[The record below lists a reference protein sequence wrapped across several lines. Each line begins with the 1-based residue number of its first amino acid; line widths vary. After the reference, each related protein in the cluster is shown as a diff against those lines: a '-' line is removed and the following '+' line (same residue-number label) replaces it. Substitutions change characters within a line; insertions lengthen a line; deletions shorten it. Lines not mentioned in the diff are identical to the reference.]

1 MTRTTCRD
9 SAVPGWTN
17 TTYAWKYFLRLPE
30 WEGLSPFFLSVPLL
44 VIVVTVT
51 AGSSLAQTP
60 ANLFGASTPAVVGNP
75 SPVVLGVKIFSDV
88 PGLVLGC
95 SFYKAP
101 ANIGVHVVSLWD
113 SAGRVLATQ
122 VATAETASG
131 KQSVLFES
139 PVSIAS
145 KQTVTCGYFAPQ
157 GHYSYNSSVFQI
169 QKDVSPLHVPV
180 NGGMYAYGTQSTT
193 LPTSSTASSFWV
205 DVSFAPS
212 TGSTT
217 WIGGVNVSPSGSG
230 ASVTW
235 NTAVPADS
243 QVDYRAHQRLR
254 RHDSLG
260 GSRSHRPHGGTE
272 WPAGRNHLS
281 LPGTVPRLGRS
292 VGPQYRSHS
301 YCAAAVSVSISPS
314 NATVVS
320 SATQQLMALV
330 SNTANVAVTWSAT
343 AGTVNSSGL
352 FTAPPCPRRLRSP

>member
-1 MTRTTCRD
+1 MFHAVIGRLLISDHDQDDRRGQRCPRRD
-9 SAVPGWTN
+9 KPHSR
-17 TTYAWKYFLRLPE
+17 AWEYFLRLPH
-30 WEGLSPFFLSVPLL
+30 WEGVRPCLLSVQLL
-44 VIVVTVT
+44 LTVVTVT

-60 ANLFGASTPAVVGNP
+60 ANLFGASTPAVVDGGNP

-101 ANIGVHVVSLWD
+101 ANIGVHVVRLWD

-131 KQSVLFES
+131 KQSVLFAS

-193 LPTSSTASSFWV
+193 WPTSSTASSFWV
-205 DVSFAPS
+205 DVLFAPS

-217 WIGGVNVSPSGSG
+217 WISGVNVSPSGSG

-243 QVDYRAHQRLR
+243 QVEYGATNAYGDTTPLAVAGVTAHTAALSGLLAGTTYHFRVRSRDSDAVLALSTDHILTVLR
-254 RHDSLG
+254 R
-260 GSRSHRPHGGTE
+260 
-272 WPAGRNHLS
+272 
-281 LPGTVPRLGRS
+281 
-292 VGPQYRSHS
+292 
-301 YCAAAVSVSISPS
+301 
-314 NATVVS
+314 
-320 SATQQLMALV
+320 
-330 SNTANVAVTWSAT
+330 
-343 AGTVNSSGL
+343 
-352 FTAPPCPRRLRSP
+352 